1 MFDEIRAAR
10 ELLSRSTGQP
20 LYKYQGPH
28 DTNLRLKQCVASII
42 GKIQD
47 LYKDKQPVNYVN
59 SATDLFRLA
68 SMLVKP
74 GGMEKST
81 DYNSVDMRLHR
92 IEMDLKYL
100 KTSSLNQNPAAI
112 PAPRFKSGGNTTNRQ
127 NLLKTLSS
135 PSPSSMDSPSKR
147 LRSGEPVIHS
157 DTPKRTGQ
165 IRSQAWQP
173 VEHRRNGK
181 KPGSNHVPKGKPPR
195 QPESFEVF
203 LFRYAEDETTDSVLK
218 YFKDMGVSS
227 AHHVRLRCRPDADTK
242 NFVIR
247 IRDKDDFYKIVVSL
261 PYYTGCRWYV
271 PGPPPANSERPPGYF
286 NSGGRIRGPDIE
298 KILSTVRADPVQM
311 DQASPAHVDNDEVA
325 AGSNDLTVLDNSV
338 SSSVQSTTLTAA
350 TTTTTTTTSAAVSTS
365 SKPTITGVTP
375 LNSPHMQTNNIVYET
390 VVHKET

>member
-1 MFDEIRAAR
+1 MQPATHLNSLSFQDLSFGNMPYEQHMVNYFNETQPGLPVLDSTKLTMSNFQSRPSVTQSVQSNMSNFPHIADASESRFQHFSNPATQNAKPAQPPPPCLVTIENTCLSYIRSQLLRLDQAEVISSTCTHFVWDEIRAAR

-28 DTNLRLKQCVASII
+28 DTNLRPKQCVASII

-112 PAPRFKSGGNTTNRQ
+112 PAPRFKPGSNTTNRQ

-157 DTPKRTGQ
+157 D
-165 IRSQAWQP
+165 
-173 VEHRRNGK
+173 
-181 KPGSNHVPKGKPPR
+181 
-195 QPESFEVF
+195 
-203 LFRYAEDETTDSVLK
+203 
-218 YFKDMGVSS
+218 
-227 AHHVRLRCRPDADTK
+227 
-242 NFVIR
+242 
-247 IRDKDDFYKIVVSL
+247 
-261 PYYTGCRWYV
+261 
-271 PGPPPANSERPPGYF
+271 
-286 NSGGRIRGPDIE
+286 
-298 KILSTVRADPVQM
+298 
-311 DQASPAHVDNDEVA
+311 
-325 AGSNDLTVLDNSV
+325 
-338 SSSVQSTTLTAA
+338 
-350 TTTTTTTTSAAVSTS
+350 
-365 SKPTITGVTP
+365 
-375 LNSPHMQTNNIVYET
+375 
-390 VVHKET
+390 